1 MSDERLPAGSAIVV
15 LGPGA
20 MVLARRLRDLLPGAT
35 IHGLAQRVDGADVTF
50 VDTADHLG
58 DLFAAGTPIIGL
70 CAAGI
75 LVRALASGLADK
87 RAEPP
92 VLAVAVDG
100 SVAVPLLGGH
110 HGANRLA
117 RAIAEATGGTAAVTT
132 AGDVRHGL
140 ALDEPPPGWRVADA
154 GPAKAIAGDLLAGR
168 PVKLVVEAGDAGW
181 LTKTGAP
188 FGEAGERAVRVT
200 HRVGIASG
208 DDLILHPPVLAV
220 GVGCDRGT
228 APDELIGLVEG
239 TLSQNG
245 LAADA
250 VACVVSVDLKADEA
264 AVHAVATALGVPA
277 RFFPVD
283 VLEAESP
290 RLANPSEVVFRN
302 VGCHG
307 VAEGAALAAV
317 GAEGTLLVEK
327 TAATHATCA
336 VALGPMIDGAGVGRP
351 QGRLYVVGIGPGPG
365 DWRTPEATRA
375 LGEASDVVGY
385 GLYLDLVADAIAGK
399 TRHATPMT
407 TEDKRV
413 RLALDLAAEGRTVA
427 LVSSG
432 DAGIYGMASLAF
444 ELLEREDRP
453 EWNRLHISV
462 VPGVTAAQAAA
473 ARIGAPLGHDFCI
486 VSLSDLLTPW
496 PEIARRLRAAAA
508 GDFIVGL
515 YNPVS
520 KRRRQQLV
528 EARDILLTER
538 GPETPTVLAR
548 NVGRDGETIEVIR
561 LADLEPD
568 RADMLTVIVVGNSQ
582 TKMVERGVG
591 RWVYTPRGYEKKL
604 NREAE

>member
-1 MSDERLPAGSAIVV
+1 MV
-15 LGPGA
+15 LGAGGLD
-20 MVLARRLRDLLPGAT
+20 LARRLGDLLPEAT
-35 IHGLAQRVDGADVTF
+35 VHGLSGRVDGADVTF
-50 VDTADHLG
+50 SDTAAHLG
-58 DLFAAGTPIIGL
+58 DLFTAGTPIVGL

-75 LVRALASGLADK
+75 LMRAVAPHLADK
-87 RAEPP
+87 LGEPP
-92 VLAVAVDG
+92 VLALAADG

-117 RAIAEATGGTAAVTT
+117 RAIAEATDGFAAVTT
-132 AGDVRHGL
+132 AGDVRYGL
-140 ALDEPPPGWRVADA
+140 ALDEPPPGWRVADTA
-154 GPAKAIAGDLLAGR
+154 PAKAITSDLLAGI
-168 PVKLVVEAGDAGW
+168 PVGLAVEAGNAAW
-181 LTKTGAP
+181 LTNSGAP
-188 FGEAGERAVRVT
+188 FARTGEKTVRVT
-200 HRVGIASG
+200 HRVIA
-208 DDLILHPPVLAV
+208 DPEADLILHPPVLAV
-220 GVGCDRGT
+220 GVGCDRGA
-228 APDELIGLVEG
+228 APAEMISLVYR
-239 TLSQNG
+239 TLSLSG

-250 VACVVSVDLKADEA
+250 VACVVSVDLKANEA
-264 AVHAVATALGVPA
+264 AVHATAAALGVPA

-283 VLEAESP
+283 VLEAECS
-290 RLANPSEVVFRN
+290 RLANPSDVVFRN
-302 VGCHG
+302 IGCHG

-317 GAEGTLLVEK
+317 GLEGTLVVEK
-327 TAATHATCA
+327 TTATHATCA
-336 VALGPMIDGAGVGRP
+336 VALGPEIEPTVVGRP
-351 QGRLYVVGIGPGPG
+351 QGRLFVVGIGPGFD

-375 LGEASDVVGY
+375 LGEADEVVGY
-385 GLYLDLVADAIAGK
+385 GLYLDLVADVIAGK
-399 TRHATPMT
+399 RRHATPMT

-453 EWNRLHISV
+453 EWNRIDISV

-496 PEIARRLRAAAA
+496 PEITRRLRAAAA

-520 KRRRQQLV
+520 KRRRQQLI

-538 GPETPTVLAR
+538 NSETPTVLAR
-548 NVGRDGETIEVIR
+548 NVGREGETIEIIR

-582 TKMVERGVG
+582 TKVVERGVG

>member
-1 MSDERLPAGSAIVV
+1 MTGERLPAGAAVVV
-15 LGPGA
+15 LGAGGLD
-20 MVLARRLRDLLPGAT
+20 LARRLGDLLPGAT
-35 IHGLAQRVDGADVTF
+35 VHGLAGRVDGADVTF
-50 VDTADHLG
+50 TDTAAHLG
-58 DLFAAGTPIIGL
+58 HLFAAGTPIVGL

-75 LVRALASGLADK
+75 LMRAVAPRLADK
-87 RAEPP
+87 REEPP
-92 VLAVAVDG
+92 VLAVAADG

-117 RAIAEATGGTAAVTT
+117 RAIAATTGGTAAVTT
-132 AGDVRHGL
+132 AGDVRYGL

-154 GPAKAIAGDLLAGR
+154 AAAKAITGDLLAGA
-168 PVKLVVEAGDAGW
+168 PVGLAVEAGDAGW
-181 LTKTGAP
+181 LTDTGAP
-188 FGEAGERAVRVT
+188 FAEAGERTVRVT
-200 HRVGIASG
+200 HRTVADGG

-228 APDELIGLVEG
+228 APEEMIGLVER
-239 TLSQNG
+239 TLSLNG
-245 LAADA
+245 LAAGA
-250 VACVVSVDLKADEA
+250 VACVVSVDLKSDEV
-264 AVHAVATALGVPA
+264 AVHATAAALGVPA

-283 VLEAESP
+283 VLEAERP

-302 VGCHG
+302 IGCHG
-307 VAEGAALAAV
+307 VAEGAALAAA
-317 GAEGTLLVEK
+317 GSEAALLVEK
-327 TAATHATCA
+327 TTATHATCA
-336 VALGPMIDGAGVGRP
+336 VALGPEIDAAAVGRP

-375 LGEASDVVGY
+375 LDEAGDVVGY

-453 EWNRLHISV
+453 GWNRIHISV

-496 PEIARRLRAAAA
+496 PEIERRLRAAAA

-520 KRRRQQLV
+520 KRRRQQLI
-528 EARDILLTER
+528 EARDILLAER
-538 GPETPTVLAR
+538 APETPTVLAR
-548 NVGRDGETIEVIR
+548 NVGREGETIEVIR

-568 RADMLTVIVVGNSQ
+568 RADMLTVIVVGNSR
-582 TKMVERGVG
+582 TKVVERGVG